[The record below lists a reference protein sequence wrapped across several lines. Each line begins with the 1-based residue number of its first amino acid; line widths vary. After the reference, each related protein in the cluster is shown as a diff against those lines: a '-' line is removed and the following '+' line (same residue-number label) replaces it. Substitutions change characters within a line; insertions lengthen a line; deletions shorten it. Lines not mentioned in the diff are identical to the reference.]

1 MRLDSLAHA
10 VRRLA
15 RDPGHSTLAVLT
27 LALGIGLTAAMLAIV
42 EGTFLRGLPFPDGE
56 RIVRIER
63 LQPDAT
69 GVFPFATRE
78 AVALRGAQTSF
89 DILGAWTGFSLNLS
103 GSGEP
108 AEPYNAGYVT
118 ADLLA
123 MTGVRPILG
132 RPLRPEDERAG
143 APSVIVLSGELWR
156 SRFGGDPRVVGRT
169 VRVAGEPATVIGVM
183 PAGFRFPLN
192 QYFWLP
198 LRFDEAER
206 KEYRLQLI
214 GRLRAGI
221 APQRARAEIA
231 NLVRHLPSDSRAQD
245 IPRIAVLPFL
255 SGYVDEDLRS
265 RQLVMLGAVCGVLLI
280 ACVNVANLLLVRSAR
295 RTPEIAVRSALGAG
309 RARLATQLL
318 AETLVLAAAGGALGL
333 GLAQGLIVLYRRLL
347 GDEIPSF
354 WVDVRLDARVIF
366 CALGLTLLASLLA
379 GMVPALRAARTDPG
393 EILQDSSRGSTSLR
407 LGRFGAALAVAEI
420 ALSCALLVPTGL
432 TVKSLMNLARLD
444 LGFPPERVLTA
455 EISIYGPAYEDVGA
469 RRRYYAELGRRL
481 AGLPGAPPFAFLS
494 SPPLGSRLDPKLP
507 LAVEGFASAA
517 GTGLPSA
524 RWFAVSPGYFEIFGL
539 RRLAG
544 RTFTETDGAG
554 ALPVTVVSRSFAE
567 RFLPGGSPVGRRIR
581 AGGGDRPWCTVVGV
595 VADLSFGGL
604 DGGRSPA
611 AMYFSWEQSR
621 PWGGVLAV
629 RSAGPL
635 SPLAAAIRRAAV
647 AADPEVPVWA
657 LATMQERIDGM
668 AGPFTRA
675 GALFGLFGAVGLFL
689 AALGLYGVM
698 AAAVTR
704 RRREIGIRLALGAS
718 GAAVQRG
725 VLRSGAVQL
734 AVGIALGLALAAA
747 LARLLAASLYQVHPW
762 DLGVYALAPAVLAVA
777 GLLACWLPARR
788 AARVDPLE
796 SLRAE

>member
-1 MRLDSLAHA
+1 MRFDSLALGI
-10 VRRLA
+10 RRLGT
-15 RDPGHSTLAVLT
+15 DPGHATLAVLT
-27 LALGIGLTAAMLAIV
+27 LALGIGLTAAMFAIV

-56 RIVRIER
+56 RIVRVER

-69 GVFPFATRE
+69 GVFPFAVSE

-89 DILGAWTGFSLNLS
+89 DVLGAWRGSLLNLS

-132 RPLRPEDERAG
+132 RSLRPEDERAG
-143 APSVIVLSGELWR
+143 APPVVVLSGQLWQ
-156 SRFGGDPRVVGRT
+156 SRFGGDPQVVGRM
-169 VRVAGEPATVIGVM
+169 VRVAGEPATVVGVM

-221 APQRARAEIA
+221 TPQRARAEIA
-231 NLVRHLPSDSRAQD
+231 SRVRHLPSASRAQGM
-245 IPRIAVLPFL
+245 PRIAVLPFL

-295 RTPEIAVRSALGAG
+295 RTPEIAVRAALGAG
-309 RARLATQLL
+309 RGRLATQLL
-318 AETLVLAAAGGALGL
+318 AETLALAAAGGALGL

-354 WVDVRLDARVIF
+354 WVDVRLDARVILGV
-366 CALGLTLLASLLA
+366 CGLTLLASLLA
-379 GMVPALRAARTDPG
+379 GMIPALRAARTDPG
-393 EILQDSSRGSTSLR
+393 EILQDSSRGNTGLR

-444 LGFPPERVLTA
+444 LGFSPERVLTA

-494 SPPLGSRLDPKLP
+494 SPPLGSRVDPQLP
-507 LAVEGFASAA
+507 FAVEGSVPAA
-517 GTGLPSA
+517 GTSPPSA

-544 RTFTETDGAG
+544 RNFAETDGVDAP
-554 ALPVTVVSRSFAE
+554 AVAVVSRSFAE
-567 RFLPGGSPVGRRIR
+567 RFFPGGSPVGWRIQ
-581 AGGGDRPWCTVVGV
+581 AGGADRSWRTVIGV

-611 AMYFSWEQSR
+611 AMYLPWEQSR
-621 PWGGVLAV
+621 PSGGVLAV
-629 RSAGPL
+629 RAVGPL
-635 SPLAAAIRRAAV
+635 APLAAAVRRAAV
-647 AADPEVPVWA
+647 ATDPEVPVWA
-657 LATMQERIDGM
+657 LATMRERIDGV

-675 GALFGLFGAVGLFL
+675 GVLFGLFGAVGLFL

-698 AAAVTR
+698 AAAVAR
-704 RRREIGIRLALGAS
+704 RTREIGIRLALGAS

-747 LARLLAASLYQVHPW
+747 LARLLAASLYQVRPW
-762 DLGVYALAPAVLAVA
+762 DPGVYALAPAVLAAA
-777 GLLACWLPARR
+777 GLLACWPPARR

>member
-1 MRLDSLAHA
+1 MRLSALAHG
-10 VRRLA
+10 VRRLGQ
-15 RDPGHSTLAVLT
+15 DPGHSTLAVLT
-27 LALGIGLTAAMLAIV
+27 LALGIGLTAAMFAIV
-42 EGTFLRGLPFPDGE
+42 EGTFLRGLPFPNGE
-56 RIVRIER
+56 RIARVER
-63 LQPDAT
+63 LQADAT

-89 DILGAWTGFSLNLS
+89 DVLGAWCGFLLNLS

-123 MTGVRPILG
+123 MTGVRPVLG
-132 RPLRPEDERAG
+132 RSLRPEDERAG
-143 APSVIVLSGELWR
+143 APPVVVLSGQLWQ
-156 SRFGGDPRVVGRT
+156 SRFGGDRQVVGRT
-169 VRVAGEPATVIGVM
+169 VRVAGEPATVVGVM

-221 APQRARAEIA
+221 TPRRARAEIA
-231 NLVRHLPSDSRAQD
+231 NLVRHLPAASRAQGM
-245 IPRIAVLPFL
+245 PRIAVLPFL

-280 ACVNVANLLLVRSAR
+280 ACVNVANLLLLRSAR
-295 RTPEIAVRSALGAG
+295 RTPEIAVRAALGAG
-309 RARLATQLL
+309 RGRLAAQLL
-318 AETLVLAAAGGALGL
+318 AETLVLAAAGGLLGL

-354 WVDVRLDARVIF
+354 WVDVRLDARVVL

-379 GMVPALRAARTDPG
+379 GMLPALRAARTDPG
-393 EILQDSSRGSTSLR
+393 EILQDSSRGNTGLR

-420 ALSCALLVPTGL
+420 ALSCALLIPTGL

-481 AGLPGAPPFAFLS
+481 AGLPGAPAFAFLS
-494 SPPLGSRLDPKLP
+494 SPLLGSRVDPQLP
-507 LAVEGFASAA
+507 LAVEGSVPAA
-517 GTGLPSA
+517 GTGLPSV
-524 RWFAVSPGYFEIFGL
+524 RWLAVSPGYFQVFGL
-539 RRLAG
+539 HKLAG
-544 RTFTETDGAG
+544 RTFAETDGAD
-554 ALPVTVVSRSFAE
+554 APAVAVVSRGFAE
-567 RFLPGGSPVGRRIR
+567 RLLPGGSPVGRRIR
-581 AGGGDRPWCTVVGV
+581 AGGAEQPWRTVVGV

-611 AMYFSWEQSR
+611 AMYLPWEQSR
-621 PWGGVLAV
+621 PSGGFLAV

-635 SPLAAAIRRAAV
+635 APLAAAVRRAAV
-647 AADPEVPVWA
+647 ATDPEVPVWA

-675 GALFGLFGAVGLFL
+675 AALFGLFGAAGLFL

-698 AAAVTR
+698 AAAVAR
-704 RRREIGIRLALGAS
+704 RTREIGIRLALGAS

-734 AVGIALGLALAAA
+734 AVGIVLGLALAAA
-747 LARLLAASLYQVHPW
+747 LARLLAASLYQVRPW
-762 DLGVYALAPAVLAVA
+762 DLEVYALAPAVLAAA

-796 SLRAE
+796 SLRAD